1 MPKVKLVSYTNG
13 YYDGG
18 NIDDDI
24 INLDWEEISDEDY
37 ATLTSWAGQRYLSLN
52 NMYLALL
59 KEETKNCNLH
69 IKNIKDLI
77 SKENAAKQAEK
88 DKKIRA
94 KEKAKLRKIEQAKK
108 ILKESGEL

>member
-1 MPKVKLVSYTNG
+1 MPKIKLVSYTNG

-18 NIDDDI
+18 NIDYDI
-24 INLDWEEISDEDY
+24 LNLEWEEISDEDY
-37 ATLTSWAGQRYLSLN
+37 ETLTSWEGQRYLSLN

-77 SKENAAKQAEK
+77 SKEKAAKQAEEN
-88 DKKIRA
+88 KKILA
-94 KEKAKLRKIEQAKK
+94 KEKARLRKIEKAKK